1 MIAARP
7 RKREPSKPDGSL
19 SVLRMGTGEYRNRKT
34 RSRLIYKR
42 LRVELLGGFGPPT
55 SSLPMTRS
63 TD

>member
-1 MIAARP
+1 MTAAIP
-7 RKREPSKPDGSL
+7 RRREPSEPDGSL
-19 SVLRMGTGEYRNRKT
+19 SVLRMGAEEYCNRKT
-34 RSRLIYKR
+34 RNRLIYKR